1 MTGLSK
7 AARRSQPRLSRL
19 PQAERDRIGI
29 EFHRAR
35 STKGLSQRTLA
46 DHIGVTPAAIS
57 AVENGRIG
65 MSLDRLTKAADLL
78 GVDLPQLIQ
87 AGSSGPP
94 GDHGLYPRTAG
105 TDDVDWRAFPT
116 PRLDAPLQGALS
128 AFLDLG
134 YHGATV
140 RDIAARAG
148 LSVPGLYHYYPNKH
162 ALLVELLRMTM
173 DDIITRCRAARA
185 EGTRTAER
193 FAFLVECLALFHIHR
208 RQFGLIAFS
217 EMRSLGPEAHK
228 RHLEDRRLVQD
239 MVLDEVDRGRLEKV
253 FLTPKP
259 HEAARA
265 VVATCMAIPQ
275 WFSEDGSSTAE
286 EVAKQHVEIAFDIVR
301 CPIRRRPN
309 LEKRHSR

>member
-1 MTGLSK
+1 VELSHQFHADDDP
-7 AARRSQPRLSRL
+7 AAR
-19 PQAERDRIGI
+19 
-29 EFHRAR
+29 
-35 STKGLSQRTLA
+35 
-46 DHIGVTPAAIS
+46 
-57 AVENGRIG
+57 
-65 MSLDRLTKAADLL
+65 
-78 GVDLPQLIQ
+78 
-87 AGSSGPP
+87 
-94 GDHGLYPRTAG
+94 DHGLYPRAAG
-105 TDDVDWRAFPT
+105 TDVDWRAFPP

-148 LSVPGLYHYYPNKH
+148 MSVPGLYHYYPTKH

-185 EGTRTAER
+185 EGHSTIER

-208 RQFGLIAFS
+208 RHFGLIAFS
-217 EMRSLGPEAHK
+217 EMRSLRPEAHQ

-239 MVLDEVDRGRLEKV
+239 MVLDEVDQGRAEKV

-275 WFSEDGSSTAE
+275 WFSDDGPSTAE
-286 EVAKQHVEIAFDIVR
+286 DVAEQHVESAFDIVR
-301 CPIRRRPN
+301 CP
-309 LEKRHSR
+309 LEKRPDFTGPDAR

>member
-1 MTGLSK
+1 M
-7 AARRSQPRLSRL
+7 
-19 PQAERDRIGI
+19 
-29 EFHRAR
+29 
-35 STKGLSQRTLA
+35 GLSQRALA
-46 DHIGVTPAAIS
+46 ERIGVTPAAVS

-78 GVDLPQLIQ
+78 DVDLLPLLG
-87 AGSSGPP
+87 AD
-94 GDHGLYPRTAG
+94 GDETREHALYPRVGA
-105 TDDVDWRAFPT
+105 DDVDWRVFLP
-116 PRLDAPLQGALS
+116 PQLNAPLQGALS

-134 YHGATV
+134 YHGAAV

-173 DDIITRCRAARA
+173 DDLIARCQAALA
-185 EGTRTAER
+185 EGSRTAER

-208 RQFGLIAFS
+208 RQLGLIAFS
-217 EMRSLGPEAHK
+217 EMRSLQPEAHK
-228 RHLEDRRLVQD
+228 RHLEDRRLVQHL
-239 MVLDEVDRGRLEKV
+239 VVDEVDRGRVENV
-253 FLTPKP
+253 FRTPKP

-265 VVATCMAIPQ
+265 IVATCMAIPQ

-301 CPIRRRPN
+301 CPTKRRPR
-309 LEKRHSR
+309 LS